1 LSLVVCLCPRRPL
14 LGGLTICSAV
24 LVTLSLFAAA
34 FLLPIYLF
42 EPAFLLALEGVIPA
56 LRLQME

>member
-34 FLLPIYLF
+34 FLL
-42 EPAFLLALEGVIPA
+42 ALEGVIPA